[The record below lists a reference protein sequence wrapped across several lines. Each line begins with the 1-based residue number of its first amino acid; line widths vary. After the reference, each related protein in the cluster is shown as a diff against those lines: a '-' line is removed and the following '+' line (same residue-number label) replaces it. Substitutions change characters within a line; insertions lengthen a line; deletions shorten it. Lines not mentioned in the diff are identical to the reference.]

1 MYTIDRKVLYS
12 MHFGEYTVNIHELL
26 QCNVDEEILFVW
38 LSEGRRAVT
47 DSFSNTEKLL
57 AYVQG
62 QQMMEKRWCRLQMNR
77 WADAPNSI
85 PIQNTHKRNV
95 IKLEDVDSILDCD
108 RVL

>member
-1 MYTIDRKVLYS
+1 MKRY
-12 MHFGEYTVNIHELL
+12 
-26 QCNVDEEILFVW
+26 LFVW

-47 DSFSNTEKLL
+47 DSFSNTEELL

-62 QQMMEKRWCRLQMNR
+62 QQMMENGDAQTPVMQMNR
-77 WADAPNSI
+77 RADAPNSI